1 MAYTNKL
8 TNTEILT
15 VVYYLLLQDRIP
27 LAKNLFSRISVPAT
41 STASSSTTSSTS
53 SSSSTEI
60 GSSSS
65 SAGSSYI
72 EVQMQYDYIAAYL
85 DFYNDTPKVATA
97 IAEKYAKVEL
107 PNMWRKLFDDIRDQL
122 KEIEVT
128 EAEEEMEVDDT
139 EFDFEV
145 QDNQIIISYEEIY
158 QCKVQYYKMDI
169 ELLFSTSPFVQQNL
183 GNFSFIMPNLSA
195 VIDLPKDSE
204 MHKIE
209 LPKECRNT
217 NVMIEF
223 TAGKITKVKPHFS
236 HNLFTKLFQKNGII
250 KACSKESGKP
260 LAKTYIKVF
269 AKLSDDSVV
278 FYKDGYTDLRGKF
291 DYVSLSHDAD
301 KFIDKF
307 SILVMSTSSGTT
319 IVEANPPNKQV
330 TVQKVEG
337 YLHKQLR
344 RQKMKEKKMK

>member
-1 MAYTNKL
+1 
-8 TNTEILT
+8 
-15 VVYYLLLQDRIP
+15 
-27 LAKNLFSRISVPAT
+27 
-41 STASSSTTSSTS
+41 
-53 SSSSTEI
+53 
-60 GSSSS
+60 
-65 SAGSSYI
+65 
-72 EVQMQYDYIAAYL
+72 MQYDYISAYL
-85 DFYNDTPKVATA
+85 DFFQDEPNTA
-97 IAEKYAKVEL
+97 RSIVEKYSRIEL
-107 PNMWRKLFDDIRDQL
+107 PLLWRKLFDDIKDQL
-122 KEIEVT
+122 REIEMT
-128 EAEEEMEVDDT
+128 ETEEEMAVDDV

-145 QDNQIIISYEEIY
+145 DDNQIIISYEEIY

-183 GNFSFIMPNLSA
+183 GNFSYIMPNLSA
-195 VIDLPKDSE
+195 TIDLPKDSE

-209 LPKECRNT
+209 LPMECRNT

-236 HNLFTKLFQKNGII
+236 HNLFTKVLQKIGII
-250 KACSKESGKP
+250 KVCSKVSGKP

-269 AKLSDDSVV
+269 AQLSDGSVV

-307 SILVMSTSSGTT
+307 SVLVMSANMGTT

-330 TVQKVEG
+330 AAQKVEG
-337 YLHKQLR
+337 HLQKHLR